1 MALSDFLG
9 ETAEIKIIDFL
20 AENRDQRY
28 NLTELAGCTG
38 LSRTTVHEKL
48 PKLIYNKTVKIAETV
63 GRSKLFQIE
72 DNEIIDGLMKAV
84 FSNSFLI
91 ASEGLEEEEA
101 YEQIRGE
108 IRAPLEEQVRYS
120 KISKQHVEFNTSG
133 ELISTVL
140 RPTVSGLPEATGK
153 EPYFGTSPMGV
164 TSGTASVE
172 DIGINESQ
180 RIKKPEVA
188 RV

>member
-28 NLTELAGCTG
+28 NLTVLAGCTG

-72 DNEIIDGLMKAV
+72 DNEIINGLMKAV

-91 ASEGLEEEEA
+91 ASEEPEEGEV

-120 KISKQHVEFNTSG
+120 KIFKQYEGFDTSG
-133 ELISTVL
+133 ELTL
-140 RPTVSGLPEATGK
+140 TVSIPAEAIGK
-153 EPYFGTSPMGV
+153 EPYFGTSPIRV

-172 DIGINESQ
+172 DLDIIDINESP